1 MKWISYEKVIKL
13 SNIDPYF
20 MKKKDLIFLVQY
32 FLESVN
38 LKTQQYYEVMYQHSF
53 AHSKYM
59 DCRFKLAD
67 TYKTTQVGNKHLI
80 DNSLKMQLKR
90 VILRIQKNFY
100 FKKMTKLEKELFKYK
115 EVECQQN

>member
-1 MKWISYEKVIKL
+1 MNYKKVKKL
-13 SNIDPYF
+13 TSIDPYF
-20 MKKKDLIFLVQY
+20 MKRKDLVFLVQY
-32 FLESVN
+32 YLKSIN

-67 TYKTTQVGNKHLI
+67 TYKTTQVRDKHLI

-90 VILRIQKNFY
+90 VILRIKKDFY
-100 FKKMTKLEKELFKYK
+100 FKKMTKLERELFKYK
-115 EVECQQN
+115 EEE